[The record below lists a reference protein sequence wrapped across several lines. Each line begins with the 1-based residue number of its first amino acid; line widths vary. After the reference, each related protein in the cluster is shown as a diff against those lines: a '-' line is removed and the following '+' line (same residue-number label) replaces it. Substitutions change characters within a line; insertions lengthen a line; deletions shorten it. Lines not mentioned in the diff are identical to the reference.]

1 MKKIYI
7 VTSGEYS
14 DYNIDAVF
22 STREKAEEYIQQH
35 GTQYQIEP
43 HGVDEEVKKN
53 NNIWWIDMRLDNFE
67 LQDCGIYQSTNNYT
81 DKDKDIFKYID
92 GWNGKG
98 VICQYIEADCMDR
111 AIKIAS
117 ERMAQI
123 KANKDIF
130 YARAFSK
137 TIDPYFGILTYPRVR
152 YRTGEIVK

>member
-1 MKKIYI
+1 MAKIYI

-14 DYNIDAVF
+14 DYNIEAVF

-35 GTQYQIEP
+35 GTHYRIEP

-53 NNIWWIDMRLDNFE
+53 NNIWWVDMRLDNFE
-67 LQDCGIYQSTNNYT
+67 LQDCGISYSTNNYT

-92 GWNGKG
+92 GWNKKG
-98 VICQYIEADCMDR
+98 VIRQYIEADCMDR

-123 KANKDIF
+123 KANKDIC
-130 YARAFSK
+130 YARAFTK
-137 TIDPYFGILTYPRVR
+137 TIDPYFGISTYPLVR

>member
-1 MKKIYI
+1 MKEIYI
-7 VTSGEYS
+7 ITSGDYS
-14 DYNIDAVF
+14 DYNIEAVF

-35 GTQYQIEP
+35 GTQYRIEP

-53 NNIWWIDMRLDNFE
+53 NNIWWVDMRLDNFE
-67 LQDCGIYQSTNNYT
+67 LQDCGVIYSTNNYT

-92 GWNGKG
+92 SWNKNG

-117 ERMAQI
+117 ERIAQI

-130 YARAFSK
+130 YARAFTK
-137 TIDPYFGILTYPRVR
+137 TIDPYFRIPTYPRVR